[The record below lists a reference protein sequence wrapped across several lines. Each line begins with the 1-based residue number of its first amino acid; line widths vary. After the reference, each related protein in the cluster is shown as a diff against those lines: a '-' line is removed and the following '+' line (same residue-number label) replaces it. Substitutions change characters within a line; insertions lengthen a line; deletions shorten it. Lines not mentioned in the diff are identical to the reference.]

1 METTQNQCGQMATAV
16 KEFCSL
22 IDHLNSD
29 DHEHYWLRRM
39 EKVLPRLHSA
49 VVSLDAPET
58 DNVNYNLPNDELRCE
73 LFMRINQLLLSDGV
87 LWSDFDKSTLKQDFS
102 ERLADD
108 FTDMYFDLK
117 RGLDLLDQHPE
128 NPSAAASN
136 WRNSFYLHWG
146 EHLVDAE
153 GWLHA
158 VEVRNF
164 GTMTE
169 ALKLVKEVKKAKHH

>member
-1 METTQNQCGQMATAV
+1 MSPVHNQCGQMAMAV

-29 DHEHYWLRRM
+29 DPGHYWLRRM

-49 VVSLDAPET
+49 VISLDVPET
-58 DNVNYNLPNDELRCE
+58 DNVNYCLPNDDLRCE
-73 LFMRINQLLLSDGV
+73 LFMRINQLLLSDGI
-87 LWSDFDKSTLKQDFS
+87 LWSDFDKPKLKQSLS

-108 FTDMYFDLK
+108 FTDIYFDLK
-117 RGLDLLDQHPE
+117 CGLEQLNKHPDKPE
-128 NPSAAASN
+128 AAAN
-136 WRNSFYLHWG
+136 TWRQSFYLHWG

-169 ALKLVKEVKKAKHH
+169 ALKLVKEVKQH